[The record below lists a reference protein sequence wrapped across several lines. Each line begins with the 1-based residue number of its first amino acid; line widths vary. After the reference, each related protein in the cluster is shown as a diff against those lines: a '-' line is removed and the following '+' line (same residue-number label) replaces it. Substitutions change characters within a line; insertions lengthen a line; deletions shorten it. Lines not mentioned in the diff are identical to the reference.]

1 MFAEHLL
8 QPRDWPKPL
17 TWIISLNLSSTW
29 PPEPASLD
37 SQNWSYNPYLK
48 LLLWIPSTKS
58 KDPHPQRGLW
68 AHLALSPPP
77 LCPPTS
83 ISLADRGLSR
93 PGCLLSDSGRSLWAV
108 SDIDCLSS
116 PPRLSSRVDH
126 TKCPIIIH
134 CDFTHGVPA
143 QTHACKTDLSSFKLL
158 QRCSDARLPEIP
170 MDSPN

>member
-1 MFAEHLL
+1 MDYITQFVLHMATRTSFFGLTKL
-8 QPRDWPKPL
+8 IIQP
-17 TWIISLNLSSTW
+17 
-29 PPEPASLD
+29 
-37 SQNWSYNPYLK
+37 PYLK
-48 LLLWIPSTKS
+48 LLLWIPSTQS
-58 KDPHPQRGLW
+58 KDPHPQCGLW

-93 PGCLLSDSGRSLWAV
+93 PGCLLSDSGRGSWAV

-134 CDFTHGVPA
+134 CDFTH
-143 QTHACKTDLSSFKLL
+143 TSTDPRLQDLLSSSKLL